1 MEYIFSENRSTPYDL
16 LAELRI
22 NLIRVNNAYCGRK
35 LEETGKWVIDL
46 SEIFEDYPGVLVPF
60 IDPFSYLALHI
71 EGMEELIEG
80 NEEWAINEYKKFI
93 EIVKEKMAQ
102 LPPT

>member
-1 MEYIFSENRSTPYDL
+1 MEYLYSKNRSTAYDL

-46 SEIFEDYPGVLVPF
+46 SEIFEDYPDVLVPF
-60 IDPFSYLALHI
+60 IDPLSYLALLI

-80 NEEWAINEYKKFI
+80 KEDLAIKEYKKMI
-93 EIVKEKMAQ
+93 EQVKEKMAK
-102 LPPT
+102 LPPI